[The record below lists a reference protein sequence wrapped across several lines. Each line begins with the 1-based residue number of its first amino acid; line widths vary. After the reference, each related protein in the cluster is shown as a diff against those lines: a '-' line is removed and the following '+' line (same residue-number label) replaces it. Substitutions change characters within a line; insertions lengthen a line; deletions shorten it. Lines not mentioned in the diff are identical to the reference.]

1 MYLIC
6 QVTSHDHFIERTNL
20 WVGAPCDW
28 SIASRDIKY
37 LICHMT
43 SQNHVI
49 LGSSNFMS
57 GRSSLHVTTL
67 PSLVA
72 IGIVVVEILVP

>member
-1 MYLIC
+1 MWKPLTVI
-6 QVTSHDHFIERTNL
+6 HHFPMFD
-20 WVGAPCDW
+20 GHW

-57 GRSSLHVTTL
+57 GRFSLHVTIL

-72 IGIVVVEILVP
+72 IGIVLVEIFVK